1 MDEAAYQ
8 KHLNRIIRRLRR
20 YSKHVDVSLV
30 EKAFDFAK
38 EAHKD
43 QLRKSGEPYFDHPVL
58 VAKILTELKMD
69 YVTVIGGLLHDVV
82 EDTGYTLAEVQEQF
96 SSEIAVLVDG
106 VTKISELKFDS
117 VEQRQ
122 AENFRKMIL
131 SMVNDVRVILIK
143 FADRLHN
150 MRTLDYLPPKK
161 AILMLVLGW
170 ALVGA
175 GRFLALLIGLVQVP
189 FYGLL
194 PQVVLLG
201 IAAGLSHREEPG

>member
-131 SMVNDVRVILIK
+131 SMVNDVRVILINPSEVQTDFVINSGRPERTFNPTK
-143 FADRLHN
+143 LQSTDIAHTVVAALEMEDRGFITELTVFATN
-150 MRTLDYLPPKK
+150 
-161 AILMLVLGW
+161 
-170 ALVGA
+170 
-175 GRFLALLIGLVQVP
+175 
-189 FYGLL
+189 
-194 PQVVLLG
+194 PQD
-201 IAAGLSHREEPG
+201 